1 MPRRSRKKRYDNTD
15 ESTVPTISNGCLI
28 MCSLCCFAKEGASSD
43 LPPAAQEEEPLPNIL
58 DVLSSEQLDISWNSI
73 ANSVVTPGS
82 RNLIFITPGRHESG
96 DDCED
101 KVHHNQGNVCDVG
114 SIMPAK
120 RKAGD
125 DYENKVQDHRGR
137 ISDNRSTTHAKCKA
151 VDNVRDEVLHFRVN
165 LFDDVSMSQT
175 EREVGDEHRGEVLPY
190 RVNVSD
196 DFDLF
201 DGELLRA
208 TDDQVLNSAMTKL
221 HHFIHMG

>member
-1 MPRRSRKKRYDNTD
+1 
-15 ESTVPTISNGCLI
+15 
-28 MCSLCCFAKEGASSD
+28 
-43 LPPAAQEEEPLPNIL
+43 
-58 DVLSSEQLDISWNSI
+58 
-73 ANSVVTPGS
+73 
-82 RNLIFITPGRHESG
+82 
-96 DDCED
+96 
-101 KVHHNQGNVCDVG
+101 
-114 SIMPAK
+114 MPAK

-137 ISDNRSTTHAKCKA
+137 ISDNRSTTHAKRKA
-151 VDNVRDEVLHFRVN
+151 VDNVKDEVLHFRVN

-175 EREVGDEHRGEVLPY
+175 EREVGDEYRGEVLPY